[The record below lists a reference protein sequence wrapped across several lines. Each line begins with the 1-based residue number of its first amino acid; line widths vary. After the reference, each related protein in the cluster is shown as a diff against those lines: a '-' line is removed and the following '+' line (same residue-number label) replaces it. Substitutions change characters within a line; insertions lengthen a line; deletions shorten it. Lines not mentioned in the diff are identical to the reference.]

1 MTMYR
6 STLRFHR
13 AKASPASGRWWKA
26 SFCGL
31 LAALGL
37 QAAGAVQAA
46 SFELIS
52 TTDIAAPT
60 APNGYVQGAPDL
72 SSDGR
77 YTVFSSSSSNL
88 VAGDSNNCYDIFVAD
103 ATATGSLER
112 VSLASDGSE
121 ANGCSY
127 APQISGDGR
136 YVLFMSSASNLDP
149 AAPGGTGLYLR
160 DRQAGSTRRV
170 DVDASGNAL
179 NSPTGALSRDGRYLA
194 LVNPADL
201 LVYRKE
207 LQPTSG
213 PGAFEL
219 VSVISDSSP
228 VNIPYSPDVYR
239 SGLAISDNGQVIAWT
254 SAADV
259 PAYTGI
265 GPAGDS
271 DGALDI
277 FLRDMAD
284 TNPQSMV
291 TLVSRAADGSNPAGA
306 VCMNARYSW
315 DCTYR
320 SPSSYPE
327 PLWFGFRWLS
337 GDGQRVIFNTES
349 ALVAEDTARSSYQFD
364 GYLFD
369 RSAGFAGTRLLTLP
383 QGDTYGYRQY
393 HRPLARAIASDGT
406 RALLDFD
413 NTVYENGSYRGDV
426 VVLPLAGGD
435 MIPVVRDGSGSP
447 TCCSANAVALS
458 GDGLRVAF
466 LTYRRLVSGDLHSW
480 SDDVYL
486 GRVDSFDQVLLTQPI
501 TGGNVRAAADNASN
515 SSSGQVSADGRF
527 VLFQSSANNLVA
539 GDNDGRGE
547 FFLRDRETGSTQRVG
562 IARDPAG
569 FTDCRGWSSMTP
581 DARYVLYTSCYDDA
595 GVGNS
600 GYQVYRWDRQ
610 TGERLLVSR
619 GDGMEGPPASNS
631 SWWGMLSD
639 DGRLAV
645 FSSYA
650 DNLDPAVTISEFGA
664 RVYLRDIESGSTQL
678 ISKRPDGS
686 ASGYFYSPMLSG
698 DGRYVLF
705 QTTQAMLPGD
715 TDSLDDIYRVDTQ
728 DGSLALLSP
737 DGDGSSYYLQTID
750 ADGGAAMA
758 RRYASQGGSQ
768 QVLLSADGGAP
779 ARLDLRND
787 GTPLASSIYSGHLS
801 RDRRYAVFYASTQNF
816 LPGEGYKSANVFVRD
831 IAAGITA
838 RVVVKPDGSLPND
851 WSYAPRLSPDGRWIV
866 FSSYATDL
874 IQPDSGNGRI
884 TDVFLVENPLYGGEL
899 VSDVDTLTPAATE
912 PSLEATVA
920 GLGGAVVFESL
931 DPKLHAPCVREGLPT
946 PTPLCGA
953 DGSSCPAI
961 GPMYVYLL
969 SVEQGCVDLVSVDNA
984 GAVIKMHGSGKA
996 GGDEVIGKPS
1006 PSADGALVAFVAPN
1020 AVTGK
1025 LLGESKAQTEARQ
1038 KTGGFS
1044 VLLRN
1049 MLTGTTR
1056 SAGTSAGATDPQT
1069 GQAVAG
1075 ARPQVAPGGRA
1086 VVFTGLRPSGKPAI
1100 NLLPLDAAG
1109 NPSGPAL
1116 CVSCKS
1122 SGNPADPGSF
1132 TEDLN
1137 GYAAHA
1143 SVSADG
1149 NSVVYQTVAKDAA
1162 SSSCDNGAN
1171 QSAVVLRNMLTGA
1184 TRNLSQPASGSG
1196 CLGAASKPRIDWS
1209 GGKIVFESTQ
1219 PLTSSASGTRPE
1231 AFLFDLNSNRIE
1243 QVSVDGLGNPVD
1255 AASAEPT
1262 ISGDGKLIAFTS
1274 RARTGYG
1281 ADLTDDFNHVVVR
1294 ELRRNNVRR
1303 LSKNLN
1309 GQDANG
1315 DSRRPSLDYGGD
1327 FVVFDSEATN
1337 LSVADDNGNTS
1348 DVFLRVNPLTK
1359 DIVFDSSFE

>member
-1 MTMYR
+1 MYR
-6 STLRFHR
+6 STLRSHR
-13 AKASPASGRWWKA
+13 AKASPARGRWLK
-26 SFCGL
+26 SLSCGL
-31 LAALGL
+31 LAVIGL
-37 QAAGAVQAA
+37 HAAGAIQAA

-60 APNGYVQGAPDL
+60 APNGYVRGMPDL

-88 VAGDSNNCYDIFVAD
+88 VAGDSNGCYDIFLAD
-103 ATATGSLER
+103 ANATGVLER
-112 VSLASDGSE
+112 VSLANDGSE
-121 ANGCSY
+121 ANSCSY
-127 APQISGDGR
+127 AAQISGDGR
-136 YVLFMSSASNLDP
+136 FVLFVSYASNLDP
-149 AAPGGTGLYLR
+149 AAPGGAGGLYLR

-170 DVDASGNAL
+170 DLDASGNAL

-228 VNIPYSPDVYR
+228 VNIPYSSDYYR
-239 SGLAISDNGQVIAWT
+239 SSLAISDNGQVIAWT

-306 VCMNARYSW
+306 VCLNASYSW
-315 DCTYR
+315 DCTY
-320 SPSSYPE
+320 SYASTYPE
-327 PLWFGFRWLS
+327 PLWNGVRWLS

-383 QGDTYGYRQY
+383 QGDTNSRRQN
-393 HRPLARAIASDGT
+393 HRPLARAISADGG

-413 NTVYENGSYRGDV
+413 DGVYENGSYRGEV

-435 MIPVVRDGSGSP
+435 MIPVVRHSTGSP
-447 TCCSANAVALS
+447 TCCGTDAVALS

-466 LTYRRLVSGDLHSW
+466 LSYQRLAGDDIHSW
-480 SDDVYL
+480 SLDVYL
-486 GRVDSFDQVLLTQPI
+486 GRVDSFDQTLLTRPI
-501 TGGNVRAAADNASN
+501 AGDNVRAAADNASYSHN
-515 SSSGQVSADGRF
+515 GQISADGRF
-527 VLFQSSANNLVA
+527 VLFQSNANNLVA
-539 GDNDGRGE
+539 GDNDGRRE

-569 FTDCRGWSSMTP
+569 FTDCRGYASMTP
-581 DARYVLYTSCYDDA
+581 DARYVLYSSCADDA
-595 GVGNS
+595 GLGLT
-600 GYQVYRWDRQ
+600 GYHVYRWDRVSN
-610 TGERLLVSR
+610 ERLLVSR
-619 GDGMEGPPASNS
+619 GDGIEGSAANNTSYD
-631 SWWGMLSD
+631 GMLSD
-639 DGRLAV
+639 DGRRAV
-645 FSSYA
+645 FTSYA
-650 DNLDPAVTISEFGA
+650 SNLDPDATITEGGS
-664 RVYLRDIESGSTQL
+664 RVYTRDIDSGRTRL
-678 ISKRPDGS
+678 VSKRPDGS
-686 ASGYFYSPMLSG
+686 NSGYFYIPMLSG

-705 QTTQAMLPGD
+705 YTTQAMLPGD
-715 TDSLDDIYRVDTQ
+715 TDSLGDIYRVDTQ

-737 DGDGSSYYLQTID
+737 DGDGASYTLQTID
-750 ADGGAAMA
+750 ADGGAALA

-768 QVLLSADGGAP
+768 QVLLDAAGGAP
-779 ARLDLRND
+779 VRLDLRND
-787 GTPLASSIYSGHLS
+787 GTPLASSIYNGHLS

-816 LPGEGYKSANVFVRD
+816 LPGEGYRSGNVFVRD

-838 RVVVKPDGSLPND
+838 RVVVKPDGSLPNG
-851 WSYAPRLSPDGRWIV
+851 WSDNPRLSPDGRWIV
-866 FSSYATDL
+866 FTSYATDL
-874 IQPDSGNGRI
+874 IQPDSGNGWI
-884 TDVFLVENPLYGGEL
+884 ADVFLVENPLYGGEL

-920 GLGGAVVFESL
+920 GRGGAVVFESL
-931 DPKLHAPCVREGLPT
+931 DPKLHVPCVRDGLPT

-953 DGSSCPAI
+953 DGSSCPAT
-961 GPMYVYLL
+961 GPMYVFML
-969 SVEQGCVDLVSVDNA
+969 SMEQGCVDLVSVDNA

-1069 GQAVAG
+1069 GQSVG
-1075 ARPQVAPGGRA
+1075 GGRPQVAPGGTA
-1086 VVFTGLRPSGKPAI
+1086 VVFTTLRPGGKPAI
-1100 NLLPLDAAG
+1100 NLLPLDPSG
-1109 NPSGPAL
+1109 NPIGQAL

-1122 SGNPADPGSF
+1122 SGDPADPGSF
-1132 TEDLN
+1132 TEDLD

-1149 NSVVYQTVAKDAA
+1149 NTVVYQTVAKDAA
-1162 SSSCDNGAN
+1162 SSSCDNGTN
-1171 QSAVVLRNMLTGA
+1171 KPAVVLRNMLTGSS
-1184 TRNLSQPASGSG
+1184 RNLSQPTSGSG
-1196 CLGAASKPRIDWS
+1196 CLGEASKPRIDWS

-1219 PLTSSASGTRPE
+1219 PLTPSASGSRPE

-1243 QVSVDGLGNPVD
+1243 QVSVDALGNPVD
-1255 AASAEPT
+1255 AGSAEPT

-1294 ELRRNNVRR
+1294 EMRRNNVRR

-1337 LSVADDNGNTS
+1337 LSVADDNGSTS